1 MPDGECPDAIS
12 PTIVPTVTRKP
23 RMQGFPP
30 ITSGF
35 RVIRV
40 SCFMI
45 LNYQAV
51 WATRRLIV
59 CGTGQKAIG
68 VNLSQKTFVSLVY
81 SLGQIPLNPP

>member
-1 MPDGECPDAIS
+1 MPDGECPDAIN

-35 RVIRV
+35 RVILV

-45 LNYQAV
+45 LNYQAF
-51 WATRRLIV
+51 WDTRRFIFG
-59 CGTGQKAIG
+59 GTGQKVIG
-68 VNLSQKTFVSLVY
+68 VNLTQKTFVSLVY
-81 SLGQIPLNPP
+81 RLGQIPLNPP